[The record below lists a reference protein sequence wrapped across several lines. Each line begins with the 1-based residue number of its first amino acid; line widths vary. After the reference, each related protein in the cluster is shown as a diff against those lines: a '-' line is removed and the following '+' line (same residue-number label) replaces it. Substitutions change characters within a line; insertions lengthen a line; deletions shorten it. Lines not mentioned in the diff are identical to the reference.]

1 MILFYHI
8 YMTSDQ
14 RDLREEMK
22 GGVSVLTIFKVGFP
36 GAILFMILRP
46 MANIM
51 DILEI
56 R

>member
-8 YMTSDQ
+8 YMTYDQ
-14 RDLREEMK
+14 REEMK

-36 GAILFMILRP
+36 GAILFMILKP